1 MSNVTLKDIAKLANI
16 SPAAVS
22 IILNDKPSRISET
35 KKQEVKKIAKELNY
49 RPNKIARSLLGTPTK
64 TIGVLIP
71 DIENPFFSRLVRII
85 EREMSIKGYSILI
98 ANSNDIFKNDINH
111 INEFLER
118 QVDGIIICVANETYL
133 HLQEFRDFIMKI
145 DSSIVFV
152 DRFVTGVSKG
162 QVVSDN
168 RLGGFL
174 ATSLLLKKG
183 IKEISIVTGK
193 KTSFISNERL
203 KGVKDALEH
212 SNKEIKVNYYE
223 GDFHYE
229 SGMQIGMETD
239 ILKESTGIFCFN
251 DLMAY
256 GILSANKIKK
266 ISNLQIIGYDN
277 LRYAEMFGVQ
287 LLSVNQNIN
296 QLAEEAVKML
306 QRTIEEGDYTE
317 TIYLKPY
324 L

>member
-1 MSNVTLKDIAKLANI
+1 MST
-16 SPAAVS
+16 
-22 IILNDKPSRISET
+22 
-35 KKQEVKKIAKELNY
+35 
-49 RPNKIARSLLGTPTK
+49 
-64 TIGVLIP
+64 
-71 DIENPFFSRLVRII
+71 
-85 EREMSIKGYSILI
+85 KGYSILI

-145 DSSIVFV
+145 DSAIVFV

-183 IKEISIVTGK
+183 VKELSIVTGK

-203 KGVKDALEH
+203 KGVKDAIEDF
-212 SNKEIKVNYYE
+212 NKEIKVNYFE

-229 SGMQIGMETD
+229 SGMKIGMETD
-239 ILKESTGIFCFN
+239 ILKENSGIFCFN

-266 ISNLQIIGYDN
+266 ISNFQIIGYDN
-277 LRYAEMFGVQ
+277 LKYAEMFGVQ
-287 LLSVNQNIN
+287 LPSVNQNIN

-306 QRTIEEGDYTE
+306 QRTLEEGDYTE